1 MEFGDAFI
9 LVLCI
14 AGKGGSW
21 RGVFD
26 AVVVNGREGEE
37 MMMIN
42 LGILKPRLSDLSL
55 GIYYRLVEVSESRL
69 LARKSSFMT
78 PEMCCV
84 TSG

>member
-1 MEFGDAFI
+1 MVYF
-9 LVLCI
+9 VRW
-14 AGKGGSW
+14 W
-21 RGVFD
+21 RMGE
-26 AVVVNGREGEE
+26 RGEE
-37 MMMIN
+37 MMMMIN